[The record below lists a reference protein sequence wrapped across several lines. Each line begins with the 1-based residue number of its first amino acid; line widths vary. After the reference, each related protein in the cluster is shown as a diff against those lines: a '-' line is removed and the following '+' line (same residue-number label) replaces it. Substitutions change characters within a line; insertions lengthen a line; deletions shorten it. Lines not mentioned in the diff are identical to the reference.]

1 MTLVSETSHQQNNC
15 GNHKAALNDKPT
27 NSPQWFFIRST
38 IFRFSFEDKSNFAFY
53 NKDYRNVW
61 TPRKHAT
68 IIMRMFRQSTW
79 IKIKITTPGFRVV
92 VASLDSINSWSIQM
106 LLRGENDSKQ
116 SDEIQAIWFDH
127 EFETEKN
134 LNQGQYWNSLHKN
147 IWTEN

>member
-38 IFRFSFEDKSNFAFY
+38 IN
-53 NKDYRNVW
+53 DYRNVW

-92 VASLDSINSWSIQM
+92 VASLDGINSWSIQM

-116 SDEIQAIWFDH
+116 LDEIQAIWFDH